1 MNYSRRQLE
10 ALGEPLGTSVT
21 RLKDG
26 GFGRIYGGGGGGG
39 GGGNQTSSTTQT
51 TELPEWARPYAKDVL
66 ARGQAL
72 TDTSQNPYQ
81 TYTQPRI
88 AGFSGLQQQAQ
99 TGAAMLAPSAQ
110 TGTASNLAA
119 AAGLGALNMP
129 QYQAGRFSGGMFTP
143 GAAQAYMNPYVQASL
158 DPQMAL
164 LQRQQGQQAAQ
175 MAGQAT
181 QAGAFGG
188 SRFGLAQAQ
197 QNLNNQLS
205 MQNLVG
211 QGYNTA
217 FQQAQQQ
224 FNQDMARRMQA
235 QQLGEQSRQF
245 GANLGL
251 QGLQTGLQAAGTL
264 GNLGQQQFT
273 QQQQTIDTQSK
284 MGAQEQALRQQ
295 GLDQA
300 YQDFLNQQNY
310 PYKQLGFMSDLIR
323 GLPLGQQSTA
333 QIYQP
338 GPSGLQ
344 TLGALGLG
352 AYGMSK
358 LGGFAEGGSVADKFH
373 DPEAMMADMSKL
385 TDQQLQQILQAPTT
399 PAEAEAAQ
407 RELAIRASE
416 RRGLA
421 GAFNQVP
428 YDAQERMVRAAGGG
442 ILAFQSGGAATNTE
456 PEETPQT
463 DQVVSPGNP
472 GMYQSALQQALDYGK
487 KIGEFQPK
495 GMTTEDYNKAI
506 ADRYALM
513 QKLGGESPYAKFEQQ
528 LAERETERGRA
539 REEGKGIAALQ
550 AIPAILQPGGTIRG
564 LGAAAGSLGGSY
576 AKLAEADAAEK
587 RAIQSLQFNIA
598 DAQRKERMGLGR
610 EAIGAADQARKDQAD
625 INRAHIEK
633 LRAQAT
639 IAARV
644 AQAAKPTGQGGGA
657 GKGPKINEQLAAAE
671 VDYENDP
678 SDANLKRVTAL
689 RRAVAQTKT
698 TDIGKTKAD
707 LTREGQVS
715 QENAKVQAAMN
726 KFKYD
731 PAYLEARQ
739 AGPEEA
745 DRVWREELARQRQL
759 FGRENPEMAPVNKN
773 SPEAKTTRI
782 KLDAKGNVIP

>member
-1 MNYSRRQLE
+1 MSYSRRQLY
-10 ALGEPLGTSVT
+10 ALGEPLGDSVT
-21 RLKDG
+21 RRKADG
-26 GFGRIYGGGGGGG
+26 GLVLGDGGGGGGG
-39 GGGNQTSSTTQT
+39 GSSNSTQTTTQT
-51 TELPEWARPYAKDVL
+51 TELPEWARPYAQRVL
-66 ARGQAL
+66 AKGETL
-72 TDTSQNPYQ
+72 TEPTVAP
-81 TYTQPRI
+81 TYKDQRY
-88 AGFSGLQQQAQ
+88 AGLSNLQQQAIGSISTPEAYQKSLQ
-99 TGAAMLAPSAQ
+99 TFMDPYAQNVIDIQKREAGRQSAI
-110 TGTASNLAA
+110 
-119 AAGLGALNMP
+119 AGL
-129 QYQAGRFSGGMFTP
+129 QE
-143 GAAQAYMNPYVQASL
+143 
-158 DPQMAL
+158 
-164 LQRQQGQQAAQ
+164 
-175 MAGQAT
+175 AGQAVKS
-181 QAGAFGG
+181 GAFGG
-188 SRFGLAQAQ
+188 ARSGLVEA
-197 QNLNNQLS
+197 
-205 MQNLVG
+205 
-211 QGYNTA
+211 
-217 FQQAQQQ
+217 
-224 FNQDMARRMQA
+224 
-235 QQLGEQSRQF
+235 ERQR
-245 GANLGL
+245 
-251 QGLQTGLQAAGTL
+251 
-264 GNLGQQQFT
+264 NLGQLMSDIQQRGSEAAYQNAQQAMQRDIANKMQLGAI
-273 QQQQTIDTQSK
+273 QQQDIQ
-284 MGAQEQALRQQ
+284 RP
-295 GLDQA
+295 LDIA
-300 YQDFLNQQNY
+300 YQDFLAQKNY
-310 PYKQLGFMSDLIR
+310 PYQQLSYMSNLIR
-323 GLPLGQQSTA
+323 GTPMGMSSQS
-333 QIYQP
+333 QVYQAP
-338 GPSGLQ
+338 PSPLQ
-344 TLGALGLG
+344 TMGALGLG
-352 AYGMSK
+352 GYGLSK
-358 LGGFAEGGSVADKFH
+358 LGMFADGGSVDGYADGGSVADKFN
-373 DPEAMMADMSKL
+373 DPEAMLADMSKL

-407 RELAIRASE
+407 REMAIRASE

-421 GAFNQVP
+421 GAFNQMP
-428 YDAQERMVRAAGGG
+428 QNSQQSMVRAAGGG
-442 ILAFQSGGAATNTE
+442 ILAFERGGVTPSTE
-456 PEETPQT
+456 SEDGPQYE
-463 DQVVSPGNP
+463 DGSQNVQQVVSPGNP
-472 GMYQSALQQALDYGK
+472 GVYQSALQQALDYGRQ
-487 KIGEFQPK
+487 IGNFQPK

-528 LAERETERGRA
+528 LAERDTERGRA

-587 RAIQSLQFNIA
+587 RSIQNLQFNLA

-610 EAIGAADQARKDQAD
+610 EAIAAADQARKDQAD
-625 INRAHIEK
+625 INRAHIQK
-633 LRAQAT
+633 LQAQAT
-639 IAARV
+639 IASRV
-644 AQAAKPTGQGGGA
+644 AQAAKPTGQGGA